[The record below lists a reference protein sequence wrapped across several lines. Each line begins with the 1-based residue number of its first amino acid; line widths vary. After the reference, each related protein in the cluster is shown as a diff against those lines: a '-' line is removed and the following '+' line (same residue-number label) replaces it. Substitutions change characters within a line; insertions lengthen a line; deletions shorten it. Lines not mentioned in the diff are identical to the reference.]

1 MHVYGNGI
9 PQPKFHF
16 EFIVDA
22 DDCRVQ
28 KNNSFKINYRGLTFF
43 ARRNEDLVNRYQD
56 LSLLGRNLKVE
67 IIGRSQI
74 NE

>member
-16 EFIVDA
+16 KFIVDA
-22 DDCRVQ
+22 DIAGSRE
-28 KNNSFKINYRGLTFF
+28 NGNSLKINYRGLTLHVMKTLLIDIRTYPF
-43 ARRNEDLVNRYQD
+43 RTQPQSRNHRTL
-56 LSLLGRNLKVE
+56 
-67 IIGRSQI
+67 QI